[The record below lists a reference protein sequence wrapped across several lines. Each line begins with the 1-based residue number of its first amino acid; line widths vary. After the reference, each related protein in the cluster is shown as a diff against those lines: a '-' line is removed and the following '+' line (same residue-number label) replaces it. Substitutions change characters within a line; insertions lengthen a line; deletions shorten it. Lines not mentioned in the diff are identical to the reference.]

1 MGVGRSS
8 SGGIAKVLGGGEEE
22 RGEGERGGGEEEG
35 RGGGDEER
43 GEKDR
48 WGGEEEGRGGGEEDL
63 FCSVGEAWPLPTL
76 LSLISFLL
84 SVWQPGSGLL
94 SSIFWCTSVFTS
106 WLTRRVGAIGQRLV
120 GLGGVGATETFLFSP
135 LLSDSASGL
144 PFTGVLCLVSATDFC
159 PLMFLFFCFPGGEAS
174 ARVLAGRVGSCG

>member
-8 SGGIAKVLGGGEEE
+8 SGGTMKVLGGGEEE
-22 RGEGERGGGEEEG
+22 RGEGERG
-35 RGGGDEER
+35 
-43 GEKDR
+43 
-48 WGGEEEGRGGGEEDL
+48 GGEEEGRGGGEEDL

-106 WLTRRVGAIGQRLV
+106 WLTRRVGAIGQRLA